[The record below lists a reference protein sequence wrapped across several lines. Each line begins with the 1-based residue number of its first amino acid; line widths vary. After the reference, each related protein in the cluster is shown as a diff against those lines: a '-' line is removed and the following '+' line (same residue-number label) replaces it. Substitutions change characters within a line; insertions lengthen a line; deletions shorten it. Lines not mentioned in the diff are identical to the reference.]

1 MAGLRAL
8 SDAQGPLTDTGLEQS
23 RHALE
28 ITSRV
33 TGVYRQAAEH
43 AAEDVR
49 ALFDSWMSLGRGLQQ
64 WQQAYYDAVRQ
75 SVESLAR
82 KRPDFAQSNSP
93 VQFAE
98 VQRDLYIELVNNS
111 LEASTTL
118 LQLTGQIAQNA
129 ARPLQERAHARA

>member
-1 MAGLRAL
+1 
-8 SDAQGPLTDTGLEQS
+8 
-23 RHALE
+23 
-28 ITSRV
+28 
-33 TGVYRQAAEH
+33 
-43 AAEDVR
+43 
-49 ALFDSWMSLGRGLQQ
+49 MSLGRGLQQ

-75 SVESLAR
+75 SLESIAR
-82 KRPDFAQSNSP
+82 KRPDFTRSNSP

-118 LQLTGQIAQNA
+118 LQLTGQIVQNA